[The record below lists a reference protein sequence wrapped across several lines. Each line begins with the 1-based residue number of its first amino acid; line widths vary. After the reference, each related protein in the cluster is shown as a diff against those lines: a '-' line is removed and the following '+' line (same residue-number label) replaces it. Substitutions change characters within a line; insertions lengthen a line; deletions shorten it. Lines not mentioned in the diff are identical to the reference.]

1 VNPTARP
8 GPAPEALDLDART
21 PSIAM
26 RNISKR
32 FGTVQALDS
41 VSLSLHRGEVH
52 ALLGENGAGKTT
64 LMNIL
69 CGLYAVDAGEVLFD
83 GRPETIR
90 SPQDASRLRIGM
102 VHQHF
107 ELVQAFTALE
117 NVVLARESGVF
128 RMDLRTHR
136 EAIMQVAER
145 YGLKVDLDR
154 RVSDMEVGDHQKVE
168 ILKALYGGATTLILD
183 EPTTHLTP
191 AETDRLFESVRELA
205 ADGVTVVLIAH
216 KIREILAVADR
227 LTVLRKGRLVK
238 SLSAT
243 GVAPD
248 EVVRLVIG
256 DKSLTPP
263 SRRELETGATVLEMQ
278 GVVTAAEH
286 GGVAL
291 SGVDL
296 QIRGGEILGVAGVAG
311 NGQREL
317 VETLAGLRRVK
328 KGRVEFHGRDI
339 TRSSTARRIRSRIAV
354 LPADRIRDGILAAAP
369 LYETFALGSHLS
381 SSGRWSLRG
390 LRRNALH
397 MIEEYGVAAS
407 GPSAAT
413 GGLSGGNI
421 QKVLVARAMRIL
433 GGDAGGL
440 LVAANPTNGL
450 DVGASSFVHH
460 QLLAAKGAGSAVLL
474 LSEDLDEL
482 FELSD
487 RVVVLE
493 GGRLHGDFAR
503 ESFDRREVG
512 ALMVASND

>member
-1 VNPTARP
+1 
-8 GPAPEALDLDART
+8 
-21 PSIAM
+21 
-26 RNISKR
+26 
-32 FGTVQALDS
+32 
-41 VSLSLHRGEVH
+41 
-52 ALLGENGAGKTT
+52 
-64 LMNIL
+64 
-69 CGLYAVDAGEVLFD
+69 
-83 GRPETIR
+83 
-90 SPQDASRLRIGM
+90 
-102 VHQHF
+102 
-107 ELVQAFTALE
+107 
-117 NVVLARESGVF
+117 
-128 RMDLRTHR
+128 
-136 EAIMQVAER
+136 
-145 YGLKVDLDR
+145 
-154 RVSDMEVGDHQKVE
+154 
-168 ILKALYGGATTLILD
+168 
-183 EPTTHLTP
+183 
-191 AETDRLFESVRELA
+191 
-205 ADGVTVVLIAH
+205 
-216 KIREILAVADR
+216 
-227 LTVLRKGRLVK
+227 VLRKGRLVK

-263 SRRELETGATVLEMQ
+263 SRRELETGATVLGMQ

-296 QIRGGEILGVAGVAG
+296 QIRSGEILGVAGVAG

-381 SSGRWSLRG
+381 SSGRWSLRS

>member
-1 VNPTARP
+1 VK
-8 GPAPEALDLDART
+8 GLGFPADGRT
-21 PSIAM
+21 PAIAM

-32 FGTVQALDS
+32 FGSVKALDS
-41 VSLSLHRGEVH
+41 VSVGLHKGEVH

-69 CGLYAVDAGEVLFD
+69 CGLYSVENGEILVD

-117 NVVLARESGVF
+117 NVVLARENGLF
-128 RMDLRTHR
+128 RMDLRKHR
-136 EAIMQVAER
+136 EAITQVAER

-168 ILKALYGGATTLILD
+168 ILKALYGGAQTLILD

-191 AETDRLFESVRELA
+191 VETDRLFESIRELT
-205 ADGVTVVLIAH
+205 ADGVAVVLIAH
-216 KIREILAVADR
+216 KIREILSVADR

-243 GVAPD
+243 GVSPD

-256 DKSLTPP
+256 DKGLTRP
-263 SRRELETGATVLEMQ
+263 SRRDLETGATVLELK
-278 GVVTAAEH
+278 GVETAAEH

-291 SGVDL
+291 SGVDV
-296 QIRGGEILGVAGVAG
+296 RVSRGEIVGVAGVAG
-311 NGQREL
+311 NGQHEL
-317 VETLAGLRRVK
+317 VETLAGLRRVR
-328 KGRVEFHGRDI
+328 KGRVEFHGEDI

-354 LPADRIRDGILAAAP
+354 LPADRIRDGILGSAP
-369 LYETFALGSHLS
+369 LYETFALGSHLAP
-381 SSGRWSLRG
+381 GRWSLRS
-390 LRRNALH
+390 LRRNAVD

-407 GPSAAT
+407 GPTVAT

-433 GGDAGGL
+433 GSEPGGL

-460 QLLAAKGAGSAVLL
+460 QLLAARAAGSAVLL

-482 FELSD
+482 FALSD

-503 ESFDRREVG
+503 ESFDRRAVG

>member
-1 VNPTARP
+1 VKDL
-8 GPAPEALDLDART
+8 GLPADGRT
-21 PSIAM
+21 PAIVM

-32 FGTVQALDS
+32 FGSVKALDS
-41 VSLSLHRGEVH
+41 VSVGLHKGEVH

-69 CGLYAVDAGEVLFD
+69 CGLYSVDSGEILVD
-83 GRPETIR
+83 GQPETIR

-117 NVVLARESGVF
+117 NVVLAREDGLF
-128 RMDLRTHR
+128 RMDLRKHR
-136 EAIMQVAER
+136 EAITQVAER

-168 ILKALYGGATTLILD
+168 ILKALYGGAQTLILD

-191 AETDRLFESVRELA
+191 VETDRLFESVRELT
-205 ADGVTVVLIAH
+205 ADGVAVVLIAH
-216 KIREILAVADR
+216 KIREILSVADR

-243 GVAPD
+243 GVSPD

-256 DKSLTPP
+256 DKSLTRP
-263 SRRELETGATVLEMQ
+263 SRRDLETGATVLELK
-278 GVVTAAEH
+278 GVETAAEH

-291 SGVDL
+291 SGVDV
-296 QIRGGEILGVAGVAG
+296 RVSRGEILGVAGVAG
-311 NGQREL
+311 NGQHEL
-317 VETLAGLRRVK
+317 VETLAGLRRVR

-354 LPADRIRDGILAAAP
+354 LPADRIRDGILGSAP
-369 LYETFALGSHLS
+369 LYETFALGSHLA
-381 SSGRWSLRG
+381 SSGRWSLRS
-390 LRRNALH
+390 LKRNAVD

-407 GPSAAT
+407 GPTAAT

-433 GGDAGGL
+433 GSEPGGL

-460 QLLAAKGAGSAVLL
+460 QLLAAKAAGSAVLL

-482 FELSD
+482 FALSD

-503 ESFDRREVG
+503 ESFDRRAVG